1 MAIQVEF
8 KTSGKTAH
16 WEDSYETLLDLMEA
30 QGIVIDTDCE
40 AGVCGTCKIR
50 LLSGK
55 VEMETEDG
63 LDGDDIEQN
72 MILPCVATPLTNIVL
87 EV

>member
-8 KTSGKTAH
+8 KTSGKTAPWQDRH
-16 WEDSYETLLDLMEA
+16 KALLDMTEA
-30 QGIVIDTDCE
+30 NDIKIETDCRS
-40 AGVCGTCKIR
+40 GICGTCKTR

-55 VEMETEDG
+55 VGMEVEDG
-63 LDGDDIEQN
+63 LDEDDIEQN
-72 MILPCVATPLTNIVL
+72 MVLPCVATPINYILL